1 MGEAGDAKWRIAST
15 GPSRKMYSVTSWKTK
30 RNFRF
35 PARWAMFR
43 SSPVT
48 RLSRPTTSC
57 PSARSRSDRW
67 LPRKPAA
74 PVTTMRMDSRLYGSA
89 AAPPG
94 FSRALSG
101 VELGVPGFEDRA
113 GLGRLGHDAALD
125 RTDLD
130 ALRRVERAHALRA
143 APGLDH
149 ERGIARADRRVR
161 AVGLARAAVDA
172 GVLNL
177 HGHKPPPIPRRVPPA
192 AAGRP

>member
-1 MGEAGDAKWRIAST
+1 MGEAGEAKWRIAST

-30 RNFRF
+30 RYFRF

-43 SSPVT
+43 TSPVT

-74 PVTTMRMDSRLYGSA
+74 PVTTMRIDPRSYGSA
-89 AAPPG
+89 PPD
-94 FSRALSG
+94 RARAVSG
-101 VELGVPGFEDRA
+101 VELGVAGFADRA
-113 GLGRLGHDAALD
+113 
-125 RTDLD
+125 
-130 ALRRVERAHALRA
+130 
-143 APGLDH
+143 
-149 ERGIARADRRVR
+149 
-161 AVGLARAAVDA
+161 AVGLARAAVDT

-177 HGHKPPPIPRRVPPA
+177 HGHEPPPMPRRVPPA

>member
-1 MGEAGDAKWRIAST
+1 MGEAGEAKWRIAST

-30 RNFRF
+30 RYFRF

-43 SSPVT
+43 TSPVM

-74 PVTTMRMDSRLYGSA
+74 PVTTMRMDPRLYGSA
-89 AAPPG
+89 PPD
-94 FSRALSG
+94 RARAVSG
-101 VELGVPGFEDRA
+101 VELGVAGFEDRA

-125 RTDLD
+125 RADLD
-130 ALRRVERAHALRA
+130 ALRRVECAHALGATTRV
-143 APGLDH
+143 
-149 ERGIARADRRVR
+149 DRLVR
-161 AVGLARAAVDA
+161 AVGLARAAVDT
-172 GVLNL
+172 GVLNF
-177 HGHKPPPIPRRVPPA
+177 HGHEPPPMPRRVPPA